1 MIMLQTRGEP
11 MTTLTTLR
19 RRYAR
24 GEGGSV
30 SIMMA
35 VSLVPM
41 LLAAGAAVDYAQSI
55 GAKAQLQAAADIA
68 ALAGTTDSDR
78 PDERRLENAERAFA
92 ANFTAPVLD
101 PATVITLNGRL
112 TRVEASATVPTSLT
126 KLMGLSGIEVHVIA
140 EATATEDPVCLVSL
154 ENSDKEAV
162 YLNSDSKIIAPDCIA
177 RVNSSHGK
185 EALFGN
191 SKTEMDTK
199 STCVV
204 GGYRANSGATFDPTP
219 ETECAV
225 FDDPL
230 AWLPAPPEAS
240 QGCTHND
247 IVVQNGEV
255 RSFAPGV
262 YCKKLEIN
270 SGGKATF
277 EPGIHVIRDTEFKV
291 NSGSQVSGDGVMFYL
306 TGEKGR
312 LNFNS
317 DSVATF
323 SPPASGTAG
332 IVFFQERTAKSDY
345 HIINSRSSSVIEGVI
360 YFPNADLHINSEG
373 TLGIN
378 TPWWALLVRKL
389 KLNSDSTLHI
399 NVNDTSSSAPRPK
412 GLSQRGTVRLIR

>member
-1 MIMLQTRGEP
+1 
-11 MTTLTTLR
+11 MTTLTALR

-35 VSLVPM
+35 LSVLPM
-41 LLAAGAAVDYAQSI
+41 LLVAGAAVDYAQSI
-55 GAKAQLQAAADIA
+55 RAKAQLQAAADIA

-78 PDERRLENAERAFA
+78 SDERRVENAERAFA
-92 ANFTAPVLD
+92 ANFAAPVLD

-112 TRVEASATVPTSLT
+112 TRVEASAMVPTSLVA
-126 KLMGLSGIEVHVIA
+126 LMGISDIEVRVIA
-140 EATATEDPVCLVSL
+140 EAIATEDPVCLVSL
-154 ENSDKEAV
+154 EKSAKEAV

-177 RVNSSHGK
+177 RVNSSHSS

-219 ETECAV
+219 ETGCAA

-230 AWLPAPPEAS
+230 AWLPAPSEAS
-240 QGCTHND
+240 LGCTYND
-247 IVVQNGEV
+247 VVVQNGQV
-255 RSFAPGV
+255 VSFPPGV

-270 SGGKATF
+270 SGGKAIF

-291 NSGSQVSGDGVMFYL
+291 NSSSQVSGNGVMFYL

-323 SPPASGTAG
+323 SPPTSGTYAG
-332 IVFFQERTAKSDY
+332 IVFFQERTANSDY
-345 HIINSRSSSVIEGVI
+345 HIINSKSSSVIEGVI

-389 KLNSDSTLHI
+389 KLNSYSSLHI

-412 GLSQRGTVRLIR
+412 GLSQRGTVRLIH

>member
-1 MIMLQTRGEP
+1 
-11 MTTLTTLR
+11 
-19 RRYAR
+19 
-24 GEGGSV
+24 
-30 SIMMA
+30 
-35 VSLVPM
+35 
-41 LLAAGAAVDYAQSI
+41 
-55 GAKAQLQAAADIA
+55 
-68 ALAGTTDSDR
+68 
-78 PDERRLENAERAFA
+78 
-92 ANFTAPVLD
+92 
-101 PATVITLNGRL
+101 
-112 TRVEASATVPTSLT
+112 
-126 KLMGLSGIEVHVIA
+126 MGISGIEVRVIA
-140 EATATEDPVCLVSL
+140 EAIATEDPVCIVSL
-154 ENSDKEAV
+154 EKSAKEAV

-177 RVNSSHGK
+177 RVNSRHSN

-219 ETECAV
+219 ETECPV

-230 AWLPAPPEAS
+230 AWLPAPLEAS

-247 IVVQNGEV
+247 VVVQNGEV

-270 SGGKATF
+270 SGGTAIF
-277 EPGIHVIRDTEFKV
+277 ERGIHVIRDTEFKV

-323 SPPASGTAG
+323 SPPASGTYAG

-378 TPWWALLVRKL
+378 TPWWALMVRKL
-389 KLNSDSTLHI
+389 KLNSHSTLHI
-399 NVNDTSSSAPRPK
+399 NVNDAGSSAPRPK